1 MRWPCSSLCKLE
13 LGLLP
18 SIPLRTLAFSC
29 WWGWLW
35 ALTWGSVAQ
44 KPRAYVSLL
53 KALLS

>member
-18 SIPLRTLAFSC
+18 SIPLRTPAFSC

-44 KPRAYVSLL
+44 KPRAYMSLL